1 MASPTNIGARR
12 SSPSR
17 PPRSRPATR
26 PAGPCEPVDYQADFL
41 GKEQTV
47 APGATFETTTRVF
60 AGAKEVST
68 IDNYASK
75 LGIKKFNLMIDWG
88 WFYFITQPMFW
99 LIDTIYKF
107 VGNFGVAILIVTV
120 LVKLAF
126 FPLANRSYS
135 SMAKMKKI
143 QPQIAAL
150 KDLYPDDRAKQQ
162 QEQMAL
168 FKREGVNPVAG
179 CLPMVIQIPVFFA
192 LYKVIFITIEM
203 RHAPFF
209 GWIRDLSA
217 PDPTNVFTLFGLIP
231 WDPTALPVFGHFL
244 ALGHLAAHHGRVDVL
259 PDEDEPRARRS
270 GSEDDVL
277 LDAGDLHLH
286 ARHVSGRP
294 RHLLDLEQHADGAP
308 AILHHD
314 QGGREGRALGQP
326 RQAVSQEDQPGQ
338 DAERMSEAT
347 VAPDWTEA
355 GRKLFAG
362 PCEFIFAAARSDGLP
377 PVGPPEI
384 AFAGRSN
391 VGKSSLVNALTGRA
405 ALARTSRTP
414 GRTQE
419 LIFFDLD
426 GKARLVDMPGYGYAA
441 VAKSKSESW
450 GELARDYLRGR
461 PSLVRVFVLVD
472 GRHGLK
478 ESDHETMRA
487 LDAAAVS
494 YAVVLTKGD
503 EVKAADRSARI
514 EATLEGLRKHVAA
527 YPEVLL
533 TSARTG
539 DGVAD
544 LRAHIARLIAERG
557 GGAAHP
563 RSER

>member
-1 MASPTNIGARR
+1 MDA
-12 SSPSR
+12 
-17 PPRSRPATR
+17 
-26 PAGPCEPVDYQADFL
+26 
-41 GKEQTV
+41 
-47 APGATFETTTRVF
+47 
-60 AGAKEVST
+60 
-68 IDNYASK
+68 
-75 LGIKKFNLMIDWG
+75 
-88 WFYFITQPMFW
+88 
-99 LIDTIYKF
+99 IYKV

-150 KDLYPDDRAKQQ
+150 KDLYPDDKVKQQ

-231 WDPTALPVFGHFL
+231 VGPDRAARLRPFPSPR
-244 ALGHLAAHHGRVDVL
+244 HLAARHGRVDVL
-259 PDEDEPRARRS
+259 PDEDESRAGRS
-270 GSEDDVL
+270 GSKADVL

-294 RHLLDLEQHADGAP
+294 RHLLDLEQHADRAP

-326 RQAVSQEDQPGQ
+326 LQAVPQEGEPGE

-347 VAPDWTEA
+347 VAPDWIEA

-391 VGKSSLVNALTGRA
+391 VGKSSLVNALTGRS

-419 LIFFDLD
+419 LIFFDLN
-426 GKARLVDMPGYGYAA
+426 GRARLVDMPGYGYAA

-461 PSLVRVFVLVD
+461 PSLLRVFVLVD

-478 ESDHETMRA
+478 ENDHETMRA

-503 EVKAADRSARI
+503 EVKVADQSARI
-514 EATLEGLRKHVAA
+514 AATLEGLRKHVAA
-527 YPEVLL
+527 YPEVIL
-533 TSARTG
+533 TSSRTG

-544 LRAHIARLIAERG
+544 LRAHIARLLAERG
-557 GGAAHP
+557 GGAAQP